1 MGGFNEPRKVLS
13 IMLDLESQESTH
25 ALDCYVNRLSPETD
39 GKSNHTLFF
48 PRSSGG
54 ESYHLLPT

>member
-1 MGGFNEPRKVLS
+1 MGGFNEPQKVLN
-13 IMLDLESQESTH
+13 IVLDLESQEVTH

-39 GKSNHTLFF
+39 GKSNLILFS